1 MEHKPTWPWSC
12 TFMLNLAI
20 QVFAYQKFLPI
31 NFFFLRTFYVSDKGQ
46 THSTHSPVLC
56 LIRTNNRSLTTR
68 ETIISKNQCLL
79 NLINVMQDLQM
90 PRPRVIITITCF
102 STAARK
108 QCRLE
113 YKHAI
118 IFHAVLN
125 SLSVMLKWQSPR
137 MSPMHSKATTIV
149 ITEICVYK
157 ERLIFWYP
165 LIEKIT
171 KEITG
176 KCWREFPTWNF
187 SNILV
192 SVI

>member
-12 TFMLNLAI
+12 TLMLNLAI

-56 LIRTNNRSLTTR
+56 LIRTNNRCLTTR

-102 STAARK
+102 STVARK

-113 YKHAI
+113 
-118 IFHAVLN
+118 FLNMPLSFMLLN

-137 MSPMHSKATTIV
+137 MSPLQSKATTIV
-149 ITEICVYK
+149 ITKICVYK
-157 ERLIFWYP
+157 ERLIFWY
-165 LIEKIT
+165 KI
-171 KEITG
+171 
-176 KCWREFPTWNF
+176 FF
-187 SNILV
+187 
-192 SVI
+192 